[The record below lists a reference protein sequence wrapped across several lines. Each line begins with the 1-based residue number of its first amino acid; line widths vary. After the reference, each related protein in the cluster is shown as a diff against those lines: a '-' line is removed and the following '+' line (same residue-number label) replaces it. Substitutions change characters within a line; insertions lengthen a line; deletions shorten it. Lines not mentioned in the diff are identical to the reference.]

1 MPKLKMNEEGRHI
14 EKRLR
19 VALIYPHDASDVRT
33 WSGTPFFVARA
44 FEEHV
49 GEVID
54 LSPYT
59 GSITIFKIITHL
71 ARKLGRNLPF
81 DHMLSYSRRLGRFFS
96 RKLADGDYDLV
107 LAPGGSEAVAFL
119 ETDLPIIMF
128 SDATWEL
135 VVDYYRVYSD
145 LIGSVRSSGEKIEG
159 RALDKASLVLH
170 SSHWAEE
177 SAIDH
182 YKVPAE
188 KIFVPYIGAN
198 FLTPPERE
206 DVLPR
211 HPGERLRLL
220 MVGVHWENKGGPI
233 ALRVME
239 ELRARGYDAELT
251 VAGCTVPDDVSH
263 PNLTV
268 VPFLNKQIPE
278 EYARFKALWTE
289 ADFFIL
295 PSRFEAA
302 GLVFC
307 EASAYGLPILAAR
320 TGGIPS
326 IVVEG
331 KNGYTIPHEEEPG
344 GYVDRIIHLWTHPDE
359 YTRLTE
365 SARDE
370 YETRLNWGT
379 WGEVVGARVRGML
392 G

>member
-1 MPKLKMNEEGRHI
+1 MVVA

-19 VALIYPHDASDVRT
+19 IALIYPESAGDVRT

-59 GSITIFKIITHL
+59 GSTTIFKIITHL
-71 ARKLGRNLPF
+71 ARKFGRSLPF

-96 RKLADGDYDLV
+96 EKIAEGEYDLV

-119 ETDLPIIMF
+119 QTDLPIVLY
-128 SDATWEL
+128 SDATWDL
-135 VVDYYRVYSD
+135 AVDYYLPYSR
-145 LIGSVRSSGEKIEG
+145 LIGSVRSSGETIER
-159 RALDKASLVLH
+159 RALEKASLILY

-177 SAIDH
+177 SAINH
-182 YKVPAE
+182 YGIPSEKV
-188 KIFVPYIGAN
+188 FVPYLGAN
-198 FLTPPERE
+198 FLTPPKRE
-206 DVLPR
+206 EVLPR
-211 HPGERLRLL
+211 VPGEKLRLL
-220 MVGVHWENKGGPI
+220 MVGVHWENKGGPV

-251 VAGCTVPDDVSH
+251 VAGCTVPEEVSH

-278 EYARFKALWTE
+278 EYARFKALWTD

-331 KNGYTIPHEEEPG
+331 KNGYTIPHDDEPS
-344 GYVDRIIHLWTHPDE
+344 GYVERIVQLREDPDA
-359 YTRLTE
+359 YTRLAE
-365 SARDE
+365 SARTE
-370 YETRLNWGT
+370 YEERLNWET
-379 WGEVVGARVRGML
+379 WGERVGGQVREML
-392 G
+392 SVIR